1 MGEGDRMRVE
11 THAWAG
17 AARAPEFGKLIKYEE
32 HRLGRGVLTGQP
44 LRHLQGSFFRVSFRR
59 AVNRR
64 SCMAKLGVPHFH
76 NDIGVEK
83 IHIGVKE
90 FQCMGARPPMDHPH
104 VYLDMGADDQIVCP
118 YCSTLFI
125 YDANLRPDQTD
136 PPYCL
141 FEPQEADAR

>member
-1 MGEGDRMRVE
+1 MRAKAHARLDEKHPPGFEKLVHSKQDRR
-11 THAWAG
+11 
-17 AARAPEFGKLIKYEE
+17 
-32 HRLGRGVLTGQP
+32 GRGVLRRLASHP
-44 LRHLQGSFFRVSFRR
+44 LHGALFRVSCRG
-59 AVNRR
+59 AVDRR
-64 SCMAKLGVPHFH
+64 SCMAKIGVPHFH

>member
-1 MGEGDRMRVE
+1 MRAL
-11 THAWAG
+11 THAGSNAG
-17 AARAPEFGKLIKYEE
+17 HPGSLKKLVKYEE
-32 HRLGRGVLTGQP
+32 DRLGRGVLPGQASRP
-44 LRHLQGSFFRVSFRR
+44 LQGAFFRVSFRR
-59 AVNRR
+59 AADRR
-64 SCMAKLGVPHFH
+64 SYMAKIGVPHFH
-76 NDIGVEK
+76 NEIGVEK
-83 IHIGVKE
+83 IHIGVRE

-104 VYLDMGADDQIVCP
+104 VYLDMGGDDQIVCP

>member
-1 MGEGDRMRVE
+1 
-11 THAWAG
+11 
-17 AARAPEFGKLIKYEE
+17 
-32 HRLGRGVLTGQP
+32 
-44 LRHLQGSFFRVSFRR
+44 
-59 AVNRR
+59 
-64 SCMAKLGVPHFH
+64 MAKIGVPHFH

-118 YCSTLFI
+118 YCSTLYI
-125 YDANLRPDQTD
+125 HDGNLRSDQSD

-141 FEPQEADAR
+141 FEPQGAGAR

>member
-1 MGEGDRMRVE
+1 MSAQTHARPDVRHPPHLKKLIQYEGDS
-11 THAWAG
+11 
-17 AARAPEFGKLIKYEE
+17 
-32 HRLGRGVLTGQP
+32 LGRGVLPG
-44 LRHLQGSFFRVSFRR
+44 LSSEHLQGALFRVSFRG
-59 AVNRR
+59 AVDRR
-64 SCMAKLGVPHFH
+64 FCMAKIGVPHFH

-90 FQCMGARPPMDHPH
+90 FQCMGAKPPMDHPH

>member
-1 MGEGDRMRVE
+1 MRAKGHVRPDVEYRPYVEKLLESKHDR
-11 THAWAG
+11 
-17 AARAPEFGKLIKYEE
+17 P
-32 HRLGRGVLTGQP
+32 GRGVLPGQASHP
-44 LRHLQGSFFRVSFRR
+44 LQGALFRVSFRR
-59 AVNRR
+59 AVDRR
-64 SCMAKLGVPHFH
+64 SCMAKIGVPHFH

-125 YDANLRPDQTD
+125 YDANLRPDQSD

>member
-1 MGEGDRMRVE
+1 VPFPPNYG
-11 THAWAG
+11 AG
-17 AARAPEFGKLIKYEE
+17 RPTLPDAAALKQDGTI
-32 HRLGRGVLTGQP
+32 
-44 LRHLQGSFFRVSFRR
+44 
-59 AVNRR
+59 
-64 SCMAKLGVPHFH
+64 MAKIGVPHYH

-90 FQCMGARPPMDHPH
+90 FQCIGARPPMDHPH

-125 YDANLRPDQTD
+125 YDGNLRPDQTD

-141 FEPQEADAR
+141 FEPQETDVR

>member
-1 MGEGDRMRVE
+1 
-11 THAWAG
+11 
-17 AARAPEFGKLIKYEE
+17 
-32 HRLGRGVLTGQP
+32 
-44 LRHLQGSFFRVSFRR
+44 
-59 AVNRR
+59 
-64 SCMAKLGVPHFH
+64 MAKIGVPHFH

>member
-1 MGEGDRMRVE
+1 MRARCHARLEKASPARLKKLNGD
-11 THAWAG
+11 
-17 AARAPEFGKLIKYEE
+17 KQD
-32 HRLGRGVLTGQP
+32 RLRRGVLTERASRP
-44 LRHLQGSFFRVSFRR
+44 LRGAIFRVSFRR
-59 AVNRR
+59 AVDRR
-64 SCMAKLGVPHFH
+64 SFMAKIGVPHFH

-83 IHIGVKE
+83 IHIGAKE

-118 YCSTLFI
+118 YCSTLFV
-125 YDANLRPDQTD
+125 YDGNLRPDQTD

>member
-1 MGEGDRMRVE
+1 M
-11 THAWAG
+11 HARTP
-17 AARAPEFGKLIKYEE
+17 ARADVTHSADLEKLIAYEQD
-32 HRLGRGVLTGQP
+32 RRRRGVLPGQASH
-44 LRHLQGSFFRVSFRR
+44 LLQGAFFRVSFRG

-64 SCMAKLGVPHFH
+64 FCMAKIGVPHYH

-90 FQCMGARPPMDHPH
+90 FQCMGAKPPMDHPH